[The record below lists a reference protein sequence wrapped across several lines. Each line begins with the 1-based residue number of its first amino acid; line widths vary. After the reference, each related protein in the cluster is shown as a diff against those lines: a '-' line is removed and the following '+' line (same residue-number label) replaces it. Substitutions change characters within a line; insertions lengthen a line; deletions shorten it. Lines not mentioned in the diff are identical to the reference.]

1 MARKSRSKQRSKGA
15 GTRSSKAKSSG
26 KSSNSRGSGTGGG
39 ASGSK
44 GGGSKSGGSKSK
56 SSSKSS
62 NSSSKGPG
70 GGKSPSSNTRQSSP
84 PAQSPAPKKTLTPVQ
99 QRFKEREAK
108 GLDGLTGMR
117 KVTDA
122 ERKQGVTQLT
132 QYRAAQQK
140 QVQDAA
146 KIRNAAFQAERDVK
160 SGQVPGQG
168 GAMSAEARAAAAKQL
183 AAKQAADAAAKK
195 AAEAEATRVR
205 RFDPN
210 RLSSTFSTS
219 FTQNPLT
226 SNNYFNLGKNIRVP
240 NEDTASFRKLFADD
254 RAQITRTDK
263 AFKEGATG
271 IKGANPFKAFTPN
284 MLKTGPTA
292 LARQAAT
299 RFLPSSV
306 RNISLGSTIFNEGRS
321 DSATTQALNSVGNI
335 NIGGLSIGPRSDE
348 STDIGAQAGRFFQS
362 IPGRVVNAFGGGDET
377 KVAST
382 DAGGLN
388 IGGGVDSEGGSST
401 GRTVVTTDRDKNIN
415 YDVGG
420 IARDVALGSLDKI
433 TANRF
438 DFDNLGRPGD
448 DTTVEQKIS
457 TLKKS
462 PLQQAVLSKQ
472 LGVDA
477 NRIINEGGAAAE
489 NLMKNY
495 VSQIDASSAKGIRN
509 PIARLFRDTAGENQ
523 TDATAMAG
531 RAMSAFSVDDP
542 NFSNDPNKLTQMLKF
557 AGVPQLSEE
566 NVQDIRHTM
575 NTNVTE
581 DTGIAGK
588 GLTNI
593 PYSQA
598 FGLANRITSGKI
610 KDGVEES
617 MNQLGMNNVPS
628 LNDAVALGA
637 QYGTNMNTEGTV
649 TAKRMGELNSLYQKY
664 GPGGG
669 QAPTIPSIIKGIG
682 GAVGRSGGSGSP
694 MQIQGGGG
702 MTATLP
708 TAVPQ
713 QQQLPLPLITQQ
725 TGVGAGNLQ
734 NIQQNAYNNQMNM
747 YASNPNYFAQF
758 RPQRRFPRRGGFRSA
773 FSRDYFN

>member
-1 MARKSRSKQRSKGA
+1 MYQGNFAGRMPGYSNYFSPDVGSAAPYTRKGALKGIPFAGADDAGSLTRFSVPKDAKLSRSVLGIRQYKLNPSQM
-15 GTRSSKAKSSG
+15 G
-26 KSSNSRGSGTGGG
+26 KLGM
-39 ASGSK
+39 
-44 GGGSKSGGSKSK
+44 
-56 SSSKSS
+56 
-62 NSSSKGPG
+62 
-70 GGKSPSSNTRQSSP
+70 
-84 PAQSPAPKKTLTPVQ
+84 
-99 QRFKEREAK
+99 
-108 GLDGLTGMR
+108 GLT
-117 KVTDA
+117 D
-122 ERKQGVTQLT
+122 
-132 QYRAAQQK
+132 
-140 QVQDAA
+140 DAA
-146 KIRNAAFQAERDVK
+146 KLGLKGAAKFGTRAIPFVGAGISLADSFNRVREGDY
-160 SGQVPGQG
+160 G
-168 GAMSAEARAAAAKQL
+168 GAAL
-183 AAKQAADAAAKK
+183 AA
-195 AAEAEATRVR
+195 
-205 RFDPN
+205 
-210 RLSSTFSTS
+210 
-219 FTQNPLT
+219 
-226 SNNYFNLGKNIRVP
+226 
-240 NEDTASFRKLFADD
+240 
-254 RAQITRTDK
+254 
-263 AFKEGATG
+263 
-271 IKGANPFKAFTPN
+271 
-284 MLKTGPTA
+284 
-292 LARQAAT
+292 
-299 RFLPSSV
+299 
-306 RNISLGSTIFNEGRS
+306 GS
-321 DSATTQALNSVGNI
+321 A
-335 NIGGLSIGPRSDE
+335 
-348 STDIGAQAGRFFQS
+348 
-362 IPGRVVNAFGGGDET
+362 IPGPVGWASLAGLAT
-377 KVAST
+377 KDISTAMNTTDTQVAST

-388 IGGGVDSEGGSST
+388 IGSGGVDSEGGSST

-420 IARDVALGSLDKI
+420 IARDVALGSLDRI

-448 DTTVEQKIS
+448 DTTVEQKIA

-462 PLQQAVLSKQ
+462 PLQKAVLSKQ

-669 QAPTIPSIIKGIG
+669 QAPTLPSIIKGIG